1 MIDSLDEAK
10 ERSAERG
17 TRTTTPERSQPLA
30 AKRSFLASKD
40 KTGPIDS
47 ITHRVH
53 VARQSE
59 AAEIIAATQV
69 VSGCRQGNP
78 SFFDGGE

>member
-1 MIDSLDEAK
+1 VSLNVA
-10 ERSAERG
+10 
-17 TRTTTPERSQPLA
+17 T
-30 AKRSFLASKD
+30 KRSFLASKD

-47 ITHRVH
+47 ITHRVP

-59 AAEIIAATQV
+59 AGVIAATQV
-69 VSGCRQGNP
+69 VSECHQGNP